1 MTLMLQV
8 DLDVFYTVNGRAF
21 PCGDA
26 QTTGEFN
33 GRTPLTYLNKSSRL
47 KVEIRIERTESC
59 RFADESGF
67 SYPCKKTM
75 YR

>member
-33 GRTPLTYLNKSSRL
+33 GRTPLP
-47 KVEIRIERTESC
+47 I
-59 RFADESGF
+59 
-67 SYPCKKTM
+67 
-75 YR
+75 